1 MSSLPL
7 HIPLPQTYTLPITL
21 RVNSIETENAK
32 SEAEKA
38 KYETLNEMTKV
49 QLTLH
54 LNLIQLLTTLNPN
67 PLPQTNLGE

>member
-7 HIPLPQTYTLPITL
+7 HIPLPQTYTLPITF

-38 KYETLNEMTKV
+38 KYETMNEMTKV
-49 QLTLH
+49 QLNLH
-54 LNLIQLLTTLNPN
+54 LNLIQLLTTLT
-67 PLPQTNLGE
+67 LTLYLKQI